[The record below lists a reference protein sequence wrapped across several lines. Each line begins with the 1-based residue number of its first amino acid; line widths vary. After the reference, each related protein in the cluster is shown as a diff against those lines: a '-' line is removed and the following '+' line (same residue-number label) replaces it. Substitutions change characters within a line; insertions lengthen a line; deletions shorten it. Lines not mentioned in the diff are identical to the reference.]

1 MMHISK
7 LFFTGIL
14 SAGVLLPFAAG
25 AAPVADAG
33 LDQTV
38 LDREGDGVETVVLD
52 GSAGTGTIT
61 AWEWK
66 NGDTVL
72 TNGIRCLATLP
83 VGTNTVTLTVTD
95 DQAQTAADTL
105 QVVIR
110 PLSGPKQRR
119 NLKDKPV
126 ADRFAPPT
134 DLFWPAAAG
143 EAGICLWKDD
153 LFAAF
158 SLVVDDN
165 CVPNHDWWVD
175 ICNQHGWKMTWFV
188 VTSSV
193 TNNPGFSGPWSAF
206 QRLADLGHDIQS
218 HSVSHYSDGATRT
231 DAELIVQYRDAIAAM
246 EANLTGVR
254 VTTIAWPYG
263 SYKRDPGA
271 MFHIAGRGVSAV
283 SRPARTDYMEV
294 GATSSGIN
302 PAYVDATLY
311 GTSSIS
317 WLNNSGNLRG
327 WGCGLYHYISDTSQ
341 KAAEVEY
348 LASKTNLWVGTFT
361 EVAKYGQE
369 RDTAVLTVL
378 TNSADGVRF
387 TISDEMDDTLFDYPL
402 TVKVKMHPGWLGVQA
417 TQNGTPIAS
426 EVVSYN
432 GALYALVQA
441 VPDQGVVVLS
451 KAASASFSVS
461 PSSGWAPLTVTF
473 ADTSI
478 LNGISNRFWNFGDGF
493 TTNTAAADISHTYT
507 SNGTNTVTL
516 IVSSPDGIYTNSQTA
531 AVVAIVPTAPSAGFT
546 VSPSSG
552 NVPLAVTFTDSSTGS
567 ITNRYWN
574 FGDGST
580 TNTTLLSVVHT
591 YTAAGTNTVQLI
603 VSGPLGS
610 STNTQIAAVTVTPPA
625 LPSASFTALPT
636 SGFTPLTVT
645 FTDTST
651 GSITNRFWIFG
662 DGATTNTIATS
673 VSHTYTSAGT
683 LTVQLIVSGPAGAA
697 TNTQTGLITVTA
709 AVLPGSL
716 IVYDPFNDAVTS
728 TTASSNTIPTGWF
741 SDSVT
746 NSSALH
752 GTVASNSLSYSGLAD
767 SQRNS
772 FRMGNKT
779 ADYYMDF
786 TSPNLTNAGQTVY
799 FSLLMRLNSA
809 TPATMNSGYFRL
821 FDSGDASGSGITV
834 GLGVTNLGGG
844 LSFAIN
850 NRNYIW
856 NNAASIKTPPA
867 YAATGTTH
875 LIVASYTRG
884 AAAATGATKLW
895 VNPDRAT
902 FGSLTPPSAT
912 VETNSYAADS
922 TWNRLQIKSD
932 GSGSWP
938 VNWQVDEVRI
948 GTDWASVVPS
958 NISAPNGDAN
968 DNGIPDS
975 WESQYGIT
983 NSNPNALAANGV
995 NTILEAYV
1003 AGLNPT
1009 NSEKFL
1015 SSVLCPPSS
1024 GSILQW
1030 SAASGRVYSVYWTT
1044 NLLGGFQPLET
1055 NILWPQNSW
1064 TDTVHGAQGEGFYR
1078 IKVQLEN

>member
-7 LFFTGIL
+7 LFFIGIL

-33 LDQTV
+33 PDQTV

-52 GSAGTGTIT
+52 GSAGIGTIT

-66 NGDTVL
+66 NGDIVL

-341 KAAEVEY
+341 KTAEIQY

-378 TNSADGVRF
+378 TNHADGVVF
-387 TISDEMDDTLFDYPL
+387 TLSDEMDDTLFDYPL
-402 TVKVKMHPGWLGVQA
+402 TVKVKMHPGWSGVQA
-417 TQNGTPIAS
+417 TQNGTPVES
-426 EVVSYN
+426 GVVSYN

-441 VPDQGVVVLS
+441 VPDQGEILLAPDS
-451 KAASASFSVS
+451 AANFTAS

-473 ADTSI
+473 TDTST
-478 LNGISNRFWNFGDGF
+478 ISGVTNRFWDFGDGF
-493 TTNTAAADISHTYT
+493 TTNTVAVDITHTYMSAGTCTVQMIVSSPDGTDTNTQPDLIRITLPVAPSAAFSVSPSSGWAPLAVNFTDT
-507 SNGTNTVTL
+507 STGSITNRYWDFGDGTTTNTGATNVAHVYTSGGTNTVTL
-516 IVSSPDGIYTNSQTA
+516 IVS
-531 AVVAIVPTAPSAGFT
+531 
-546 VSPSSG
+546 
-552 NVPLAVTFTDSSTGS
+552 
-567 ITNRYWN
+567 
-574 FGDGST
+574 
-580 TNTTLLSVVHT
+580 
-591 YTAAGTNTVQLI
+591 
-603 VSGPLGS
+603 GPAGS
-610 STNTQIAAVTVTPPA
+610 STNTQISAVTVTPPA
-625 LPSASFTALPT
+625 PPSAGFTALPT

-651 GSITNRFWIFG
+651 GSITNRYWDFG
-662 DGATTNTIATS
+662 DGATTNTVSTS
-673 VSHTYTSAGT
+673 ISHTYISAGT

-716 IVYDPFNDAVTS
+716 IVYDPFNDAATS
-728 TTASSNTIPTGWF
+728 TAASSNTIPTGWF
-741 SDSVT
+741 SDANT
-746 NSSALH
+746 AYH
-752 GTVASNSLSYSGLAD
+752 GTVASNSLVYPGLAD
-767 SQRNS
+767 SQGNS
-772 FRMGNKT
+772 FRLGNKT
-779 ADYYMDF
+779 DDYFVNF

-809 TPATMNSGYFRL
+809 TPATMSGVFRL
-821 FDSGDASGSGITV
+821 FDAADPNGSGVTV
-834 GLGVTNLGGG
+834 GLGVTNLGGAM
-844 LSFAIN
+844 SFSIN
-850 NRNYIW
+850 NRNRAW
-856 NNAASIKTPPA
+856 SDATAIKTPMS
-867 YAATGTTH
+867 YTATGVTY

-884 AAAATGATKLW
+884 AAATTGATKLW
-895 VNPDRAT
+895 VNPDSAT

-912 VETNSYAADS
+912 VETNSYAIDS
-922 TWNRLQIKSD
+922 TWNRLQIISG
-932 GSGSWP
+932 GSTSWP

-948 GTDWASVVPS
+948 ATDWASVVPS
-958 NISAPNGDAN
+958 NISIPSPDSDN
-968 DNGIPDS
+968 DGIPDE
-975 WESQYGIT
+975 WEIQHFGGST
-983 NSNPNALAANGV
+983 NASPHSLAANGL
-995 NTILEAYV
+995 NTVMETYV

-1009 NSEKFL
+1009 N
-1015 SSVLCPPSS
+1015 PSS
-1024 GSILQW
+1024 IFKVSNDWNTLRW
-1030 SAASGRVYSVYWTT
+1030 NATSGRVYSIYGTT
-1044 NLLGGFQPLET
+1044 NLIAGFQPLAT

-1064 TDTVHGAQGEGFYR
+1064 TGQVGGVQEFYR
-1078 IKVQLEN
+1078 IKVQLAP

>member
-1 MMHISK
+1 MRISK
-7 LFFTGIL
+7 IFF
-14 SAGVLLPFAAG
+14 AGVLSAVFVLPLGAG

-33 LDQTV
+33 PDQTV

-52 GSAGTGTIT
+52 GSAGTGSIT
-61 AWEWK
+61 VWEWK
-66 NGDTVL
+66 NGGTVL
-72 TNGIRCLATLP
+72 TNGIRCFATLP

-95 DQAQTAADTL
+95 DQAQTAEDTL

-126 ADRFAPPT
+126 ADRFVHPT

-143 EAGICLWKDD
+143 EADICLWKDD
-153 LFAAF
+153 QFAAF

-165 CVPNHDWWVD
+165 CVPNHDWWIN
-175 ICNQHGWKMTWFV
+175 ICNQYGWKMTWFV

-218 HSVSHYSDGATRT
+218 HSVNHYSDGAART
-231 DAELIVQYRDAIAAM
+231 DAELIVQYRDAIAAI

-263 SYKRDPGA
+263 SYRREPGA
-271 MFHIAGRGVSAV
+271 MFHIAGRGVSSV
-283 SRPARTDYMEV
+283 SKPERTDYMEV

-302 PAYVDATLY
+302 PAYIDATLY

-327 WGCGLYHYISDTSQ
+327 WGCGLYHNITDTAQ
-341 KAAEVEY
+341 KTAEIEY

-378 TNSADGVRF
+378 TNQADGVVF
-387 TISDEMDDTLFDYPL
+387 TLSDEMDDTLFDYPL
-402 TVKVKMHPGWLGVQA
+402 TVKVKMHPGWSGVQA
-417 TQNGTPIAS
+417 TQNGTPVES

-432 GALYALVQA
+432 GELYALVQA
-441 VPDQGVVVLS
+441 VPDQGTVILS
-451 KAASASFSVS
+451 KAASAAFSVS

-473 ADTSI
+473 TDTSTLI
-478 LNGISNRFWNFGDGF
+478 GITNRFWNFGDGF
-493 TTNTAAADISHTYT
+493 TTNTAAADITHTYT
-507 SNGTNTVTL
+507 STGTNTVTL
-516 IVSSPDGIYTNSQTA
+516 IVSSPDGIYTNIQPA
-531 AVVAIVPTAPSAGFT
+531 AVVAVVPDAPSAGFT
-546 VSPSSG
+546 VSTSSG
-552 NVPLAVTFTDSSTGS
+552 NV
-567 ITNRYWN
+567 
-574 FGDGST
+574 
-580 TNTTLLSVVHT
+580 
-591 YTAAGTNTVQLI
+591 
-603 VSGPLGS
+603 
-610 STNTQIAAVTVTPPA
+610 
-625 LPSASFTALPT
+625 
-636 SGFTPLTVT
+636 PLTVT

-651 GSITNRFWIFG
+651 GSITNRFWDFGDGSTTNTMSLSVVHTYTAAGTNTVRLIVRGPAGASTNTQISAVTVAAPAAPTAAFSATPVSGTAPLNVSFTDTSTGSITNRFWSFG
-662 DGATTNTIATS
+662 DGATTNTTATS
-673 VSHTYTSAGT
+673 LSHLYTSAGT
-683 LTVQLIVSGPAGAA
+683 LTVQLIVSGPSGVS
-697 TNTQTGLITVTA
+697 TNTQSGLIT
-709 AVLPGSL
+709 AVSGSSAGL
-716 IVYDPFNDAVTS
+716 IVYDPFNDAATS
-728 TTASSNTIPTGWF
+728 TTASSNTIPAGWF
-741 SDSVT
+741 SDSAT

-779 ADYYMDF
+779 ADYYLDF

-799 FSLLMRLNSA
+799 FSLLLRLNSA
-809 TPATMNSGYFRL
+809 TPATMNSGTFRL
-821 FDSGDASGSGITV
+821 FDSNDSTGSGVVV
-834 GLGVTNLGGG
+834 GLGVTNLGGPM
-844 LSFAIN
+844 SFSIN
-850 NRNYIW
+850 NRNRAW
-856 NNAASIKTPPA
+856 SDASAIKTPA
-867 YAATGTTH
+867 SYTATGVTY

-884 AAAATGATKLW
+884 AAATTGSTKLW
-895 VNPDRAT
+895 INPDRAT

-922 TWNRLQIKSD
+922 AWNRLQIKSD

-938 VNWQVDEVRI
+938 VNWQIDEVRI

-958 NISAPNGDAN
+958 NISTPNPDSDN
-968 DNGIPDS
+968 DGIPDE
-975 WESQYGIT
+975 WENRHFGGST
-983 NSNPNALAANGV
+983 NAHPHALAANGV

-1015 SSVLCPPSS
+1015 SSVLRPPASA
-1024 GSILQW
+1024 SILQW
-1030 SAASGRVYSVYWTT
+1030 NAASGRVYSVYWTT
-1044 NLLGGFQPLET
+1044 NLLSGFQPLET

-1064 TDTVHGAQGEGFYR
+1064 TDTVHGVQGEGFYR
-1078 IKVQLEN
+1078 IKVQLEK